1 MSLYVPTGTPPL
13 ITGAVARI
21 ERRLP
26 SAGEVLVR
34 QGQRVEPEEVVAKAF
49 LPGTPVIV
57 NLARALSI
65 APSMVE
71 RAMVREVGNK
81 VAQNEMLA
89 RSSRIG
95 GRSCVSPVSGKIE
108 SVDGETGY
116 VTISPDPAVYE
127 LQATVRGLVMEV
139 MPNQGVV
146 IETPAAQVFGAFGMG
161 HERSGV
167 LQLLVTDSS
176 DPIVPDMI
184 KAKSAYAILIG
195 GSNITAAALR
205 RAVKEQ
211 VRGVIVG
218 GIEEAELRAFLGTS
232 SLSCWRTGSGGWQF
246 PAGAPG
252 QTSELTLVVTEGFG
266 VHPMS
271 TPLFELLALHDGQ
284 EALIE
289 GQTRL
294 RAPMRRPRVVIPLS
308 SRTAGVQLEPPRPA
322 LKAGATVRLLDSAHL
337 GKTGQ
342 VRSVS
347 NIPRRLASRVRV
359 PAVEVALE
367 DNTTLLLPRTDVEV
381 LS

>member
-13 ITGAVARI
+13 INSAVARI

-65 APSMVE
+65 APAMVE
-71 RAMVREVGNK
+71 SAMAREVGNK
-81 VAQNEMLA
+81 VAQGEVLA

-95 GRSCVSPVSGKIE
+95 GRTCLSPVSGKIE
-108 SVDGETGY
+108 LVDSETGY
-116 VTISPDPAVYE
+116 VTISPDPVIYE

-139 MPNQGVV
+139 IPNQGVV
-146 IETPAAQVFGAFGMG
+146 VETPAAQVYGVFGVGQ
-161 HERSGV
+161 ERSGV
-167 LQLLVTDSS
+167 LQLLVTDPSEA
-176 DPIVPDMI
+176 IVPDMI
-184 KAKSAYAILIG
+184 NAKSAYAILIG
-195 GSNITAAALR
+195 GSGITAAALR
-205 RAVKEQ
+205 RAIKEQ

-218 GIEEAELRAFLGTS
+218 SIEESELRAFLGAD
-232 SLSCWRTGSGGWQF
+232 SLNCWRTGSGGWQF
-246 PAGAPG
+246 PVNVPG
-252 QTSELTLVVTEGFG
+252 QPNELTLVVTEGFG

-271 TPLFELLALHDGQ
+271 LPLFELLALHDRQ

-294 RAPMRRPRVVIPLS
+294 RGPMRRPRVVIPLS
-308 SRTAGVQLEPPRPA
+308 SRTAGVQLDPPRPT
-322 LKAGATVRLLDSAHL
+322 LRAGSTVRILHGAQL
-337 GKTGQ
+337 GQTAQ

-347 NIPRRLASRVRV
+347 IIPRRLPSRVRV
-359 PAVEVALE
+359 PSVEVVLE
-367 DNTTLLLPRTDVEV
+367 DSTALILPRADVEV